1 VVSATNG
8 FQGGNGSV
16 LPNAVFNYVLAVPN
30 STLQGNLWNSS
41 ATPCA
46 STDWIVTSDDGSNS
60 THYGDFGI
68 NSSVYNCAGWTAGGA
83 HATYLLGT
91 DDLLADAIGGTFSIY
106 TGGTLAANLRMQ
118 VSNGGS
124 IGVPSTGSVDY
135 HAAAHT
141 APAIVVAN
149 VGALPASGCI
159 PGELAIVS
167 AATAGQQIYENSGTG
182 SCTWTQQSG
191 GGGGTPGGSS
201 GQMQVNSSGSFGG
214 QGSVFDAG
222 TKVQRAVECTKGTT
236 AYTALTAA
244 ASSQEITILGGTTPL
259 SGNLRYE
266 GMLMS
271 ETTQFA
277 STTGLTV
284 SMGRPGSTTH
294 AEMSNGSTM
303 PLQVSAGDGNY
314 VSARPLPPAIN
325 TTYSIV
331 LNFSVTSGNVN
342 AATAGALTWEVC
354 AYAAR

>member
-1 VVSATNG
+1 
-8 FQGGNGSV
+8 
-16 LPNAVFNYVLAVPN
+16 
-30 STLQGNLWNSS
+30 
-41 ATPCA
+41 
-46 STDWIVTSDDGSNS
+46 
-60 THYGDFGI
+60 
-68 NSSVYNCAGWTAGGA
+68 
-83 HATYLLGT
+83 
-91 DDLLADAIGGTFSIY
+91 
-106 TGGTLAANLRMQ
+106 MQ